1 MRLSSCFRN
10 LVCLSGL
17 GWVAACSQH
26 STAPANVAFH
36 NITARYNALLQAK
49 EKLEEART
57 TLFRDRKENY
67 AALLPVVIPV
77 DSNAALA
84 ASTELAAVIKKASLV
99 AERHQNAIYVDDAYL
114 LIGQARLEQGDF
126 RNAIETFKYVN
137 TNYPDENSRSAAL
150 VGLMRAY
157 VEQHEYGTALRVADV
172 VRTLPLNKEE
182 TREYYLTKAY
192 LHQQRK
198 EYAIAAAILE
208 ETLPLMKKGER
219 RARVYYALGQLYEL
233 TGKPQKAL
241 IQYRNV
247 QKNRPGYDLSF
258 YARLN
263 TLLNQPGQDPNVS
276 FARMLKD
283 RKNDDLK
290 DRIYYAMGSYEERR
304 GNIKGALPYYKT
316 AAQAAKATREQLPA
330 IYLRIAELSYN
341 PLQDYEAAQAY
352 YDSTVSSQPKN
363 MPDLPRIIEKK
374 KVLDEFVRHLRT
386 IRTEDSLQRLAA
398 MNPTQLD
405 KYLGQVVADK
415 RRKEE
420 DARRKAEEAAAR
432 ARQEQLLAQNGVAAE
447 NASSA
452 WYFYNPSSVQRGS
465 QDFREKWGPRK
476 LEDNWRRSTKDMS
489 LSSGDSPM
497 TVVQGNKPAAG
508 QAAGTSASAAVDP
521 EIQNLKKTIPF
532 EPQELAASRKKQE
545 AAYFELGKLYKL
557 NLEEPAR
564 SKETFEK
571 LLSLFPQTTYEPEA
585 LYFLY
590 LLTEGTNQQV
600 SYKNLLMQ
608 KFPDSY
614 FVRMINRSGLTPLTS
629 GAETEAQTLYAD
641 AYGAYSRSEYANAMG
656 KVEQGLQKY
665 AGNTLED
672 KFALLHVMLIAKTQ
686 NAEAYR
692 KALGDFL
699 RNYPNSTLTGMA
711 REMQAAA
718 KGK

>member
-17 GWVAACSQH
+17 GWVAACTQH

-57 TLFRDRKENY
+57 TLFRDRKDNY
-67 AALLPVVIPV
+67 AALLPVVVPV

-84 ASTELAAVIKKASLV
+84 VSTELAAVIKKASLV

-126 RNAIETFKYVN
+126 RNAVETFKYVN

-150 VGLMRAY
+150 IGLMRAY
-157 VEQHEYGTALRVADV
+157 VEQREYGTALRVADV
-172 VRTLPLNKEE
+172 VRTLPLSKEE

-233 TGKPQKAL
+233 TNKPQKAL
-241 IQYRNV
+241 AQYSKV

-258 YARLN
+258 YAKLN
-263 TLLNQPGQDPNVS
+263 SLLNQPGQDPNVS
-276 FARMLKD
+276 FSRMLKD

-304 GNIKGALPYYKT
+304 GNIKQAIPYYKT
-316 AAQAAKATREQLPA
+316 AAQFAKATRDQLPA

-341 PLQDYEAAQAY
+341 PLQDYESAQAY

-386 IRTEDSLQRLAA
+386 IRTEDSLQHLAG
-398 MNPTQLD
+398 MNPTELD
-405 KYLGQVVADK
+405 KYLAKVVSDK
-415 RRKEE
+415 RKKEE

-432 ARQEQLLAQNGVAAE
+432 ARQEQLLAQNGVATE
-447 NASSA
+447 NTASA

-465 QDFREKWGPRK
+465 QEFREKWGPRK

-489 LSSGDSPM
+489 LSSGDAPM
-497 TVVQGNKPAAG
+497 TAVQGNKTVAG
-508 QAAGTSASAAVDP
+508 QAAGTGSAPADP
-521 EIQNLKKTIPF
+521 EIQDLKKTIPF
-532 EPQELAASRKKQE
+532 GQQALEASRKKQE
-545 AAYFELGKLYKL
+545 TAYFELGKLYKL
-557 NLEEPAR
+557 GLSEPAK

-571 LLSLFPQTTYEPEA
+571 LLALFPNTSYEPET
-585 LYFLY
+585 LY
-590 LLTEGTNQQV
+590 LLYLLAEGTGQQAE
-600 SYKNLLMQ
+600 YKNRLAQ

-614 FVRMINRSGLTPLTS
+614 FVRMINRSSLTPLTS
-629 GAETEAQTLYAD
+629 GAEAEAQTLYAD
-641 AYGAYSRSEYANAMG
+641 AYGAYTRSEYANAMV

-665 AGNTLED
+665 AGNALED
-672 KFALLHVMLIAKTQ
+672 KFALLHVMLVAKTQ

-711 REMQAAA
+711 KDMQSAA